1 MVTYKASDVRLSWEH
16 SSLNKHK
23 PCAYVKEDAGLC
35 LQILHLKFIDTNIDT
50 YSEVETVEEDDDN
63 LNSFTRSKR
72 DADSYDYMTTPTRTR
87 CPLLLVADYRF
98 FREMGGGD
106 TKTTI
111 NYLVSNFKNI

>member
-1 MVTYKASDVRLSWEH
+1 M
-16 SSLNKHK
+16 
-23 PCAYVKEDAGLC
+23 
-35 LQILHLKFIDTNIDT
+35 
-50 YSEVETVEEDDDN
+50 ETVDDDDDN
-63 LNSFTRSKR
+63 LNSITRSKR

-111 NYLVSNFKNI
+111 NYLVSIEIWSFSTNLTSLICMVLCLINELAVFTYFVLL